1 MFDEIEKA
9 ITEVQQPRSAFQ
21 IEKFVL
27 GQHATPEM
35 QYYQTCLE
43 LQDLIYKYRLAENNL
58 RQQEIKIAKLR
69 ATKDELDELKAQ
81 EKEIHLEQT
90 RKVMLGAK
98 REIEHLVA
106 IFDSFE
112 HKYTRAEIE
121 EAQADY
127 WQKRLTNNAK
137 AMLIAGT
144 TVNPAH
150 IESMQQAGIL
160 DEFVLEIQSAKRE
173 LGL

>member
-1 MFDEIEKA
+1 MFDEIQKA
-9 ITEVQQPRSAFQ
+9 IAEIQQPRSAFQ

-35 QYYQTCLE
+35 QYYQTCIE
-43 LQDLIYKYRLAENNL
+43 LQDLIYKYRLAEINVKK
-58 RQQEIKIAKLR
+58 QELKIAKLR

-81 EKEIHLEQT
+81 EIEIHLEQT
-90 RKVMLGAK
+90 KKVMIGAQ
-98 REIEHLVA
+98 REIEHLTKL
-106 IFDSFE
+106 FDSFE
-112 HKYTRAEIE
+112 HKYTREEIE
-121 EAQADY
+121 NAQAEY

-144 TVNPAH
+144 QVNPAH

-160 DEFVLEIQSAKRE
+160 DEFILEVQTAKKE